1 MASFSFIL
9 AHGTFFCSLA
19 IYYSCYYPE
28 NEAFRGKV
36 ASIVNFF
43 RKNGYDVNM
52 DAMMSSE
59 LSSQG
64 PTRWAENQI
73 RKAKKVLVFLSP
85 GLLSLASA
93 DGCEGIHSQ
102 VRNLYFVVAS
112 M

>member
-1 MASFSFIL
+1 MTSFSFIV
-9 AHGTFFCSLA
+9 AHGTFLCSLA

-102 VRNLYFVVAS
+102 VRSLYLVVAS